1 MIVINNPRQSDPY
14 QRRSQWN
21 PVAIKKSREDN
32 VTLIDKSF
40 SRRALLKGTSAAAA
54 GLGAL
59 SFGGDSR
66 GFITGAFAAD
76 QPAMGTWPAGSQGSA
91 VFVGA
96 SVPRTGTYAVQGEDE
111 LKGYQLAIEH
121 INEGNELVKKISPK
135 TKKGV
140 LGKEVKLVVADSG
153 AKPNEAV
160 QAQQRFITENKAVMI
175 TGGTSSAVAV
185 ALNKLAQREKVLFVC
200 GISGSNDTTGKDCV
214 RYGFRQNFY
223 GQTAASAIIPVLVK
237 EFGKNKKAAYMTP
250 DYTYGHTVTK
260 SMQDGLASAGWTT
273 VTNQVSP
280 LGAPDF
286 SSYLLNVANSGA
298 EVLINVNWGHD
309 AVLSIQQAK
318 QFGVLDKMKLV
329 VPYQVPF
336 LARETGGLM
345 QGVYAATDYWW
356 TIEDKYPLAKM
367 FNAAF
372 EKKYGYKPEWGAEN
386 AYVSFLHW
394 ARMVEEAGTFYPP
407 DVIRAYEKSETIPSL
422 VGDVSYRKEDH
433 QCVRPVIIVK
443 GKMQKDMKNKEDYYD
458 VVEIVPGAGVMQKP
472 DAFGCNLGD
481 YS

>member
-1 MIVINNPRQSDPY
+1 MI
-14 QRRSQWN
+14 
-21 PVAIKKSREDN
+21 DN
-32 VTLIDKSF
+32 RH
-40 SRRALLKGTSAAAA
+40 SRRAFLRQAVATGA
-54 GLGAL
+54 GVGAL
-59 SFGGDSR
+59 SA
-66 GFITGAFAAD
+66 GFTPFMAMPAWAD
-76 QPAMGTWPAGSQGSA
+76 EPPIGTWPAGSQGNS
-91 VFVGA
+91 VYIGI

-121 INEGNELVKKISPK
+121 INSGHELIKKLSPK
-135 TKKGV
+135 TTKGV
-140 LGKEVKLVVADSG
+140 LGKELKFGVADSA
-153 AKPNEAV
+153 AKPNDAV

-185 ALNKLAQREKVLFVC
+185 ALNKLAQREKILFVC

-214 RYGFRQNFY
+214 RYGFRQCVF
-223 GQTAASAIIPVLVK
+223 GQTAAAGIAPVLVK
-237 EFGKNKKAAYMTP
+237 AFGKGKKVAYMTP

-260 SMQDGLASAGWTT
+260 SMQDMTKDAGWTT

-286 SSYLLNVANSGA
+286 SSYLLNIANSGA
-298 EVLINVNWGHD
+298 EILINVNWGHD

-356 TIEDKYPLAKM
+356 TVEDKYPLAKM
-367 FNAAF
+367 FNAEF
-372 EKKYGYKPEWGAEN
+372 SKKYGYQPEWGAEN
-386 AYVSFLHW
+386 AYVSFAQW

-407 DVIRAYEKSETIPSL
+407 TVIKTYEKGETIPSL
-422 VGDVSYRKEDH
+422 LGDVKYRPEDH
-433 QCVRPVIIVK
+433 QCIRPVIIVK
-443 GKMQKDMKNKEDYYD
+443 GKMEKDMKNKEDFYD
-458 VVEIVPGAGVMQKP
+458 VVEIIPGAGLMQKP
-472 DAFGCNLGD
+472 DEFGCKLGD
-481 YS
+481 YT